1 MCEGDGEC
9 LSECNCRYMKGTND
23 CYCFNFDHS
32 HLKNDKN
39 RFCIVDSK
47 CKHRCVLQECKNV
60 NYCKDSYPEHFLIN
74 GQCENCD
81 AFKVTFNNEMD
92 NCFICFEDKYLIETE
107 CKHRFCLNCLLK
119 LNWDKEA
126 NDNPCPMC
134 RKNIDFTD

>member
-1 MCEGDGEC
+1 MCDGDCLTEC
-9 LSECNCRYMKGTND
+9 KCRYMRGTDD
-23 CYCFNFDHS
+23 CHCYKYKHDHIRS
-32 HLKNDKN
+32 ATK
-39 RFCIVDSK
+39 RFCVIDECEYS
-47 CKHRCVLQECKNV
+47 CSLIDCKNY
-60 NYCKDSYPEHFLIN
+60 NYCKDSYPLHMLIN

-81 AFKVTFNNEMD
+81 AFKVTFTNEID

-126 NDNPCPMC
+126 DDNPCPMC